1 MPLNDKQKKVVAVVG
16 AGVVVLSGAA
26 LYLATRKS
34 GGKKEAAAD
43 DLFKPTEA
51 TKKAA
56 AVSAPAAKATTTAT
70 TVAEPAK
77 AAPAAVAATPAAA
90 APQRAVA
97 TDKKKTVSFSSRPNA
112 QNFPEFF
119 CSVVPASGWECSS
132 DPAPMPNIG
141 MIMFKKPEFEDMPE
155 AEVPGALPAVIL
167 TIEDVSV
174 ENLTVIELKEKSKQ
188 MAFQQIMQM
197 SGGQFRPQV
206 IMDQPEQNGVF
217 EYTLEYNQSI
227 PPYMNMRVSNL
238 ITIKN
243 GLAYCFQLVAVPEVF
258 QQYKSSFIE
267 MARSVEIAE
276 ESSGKTFVDGP
287 HMSNVV
293 NGISV
298 KVPTPWSY
306 LTSTPAGDRIVEFKN
321 GSETKTEMITIF
333 KGEPQGL
340 DGFSEESKTEVDGV
354 SVVYM
359 KDTAGKKT
367 RKVVTHNG
375 YSVVVSPLKISKSLI
390 DDATLAAVAK
400 SISPSDAANLRRF
413 VNTADGYEVPVSQ
426 KGSIVCSK
434 IGCGTVIYAPAG
446 MEAMQNGEEAPT
458 GTLRVGNPSNDK
470 SCASS
475 LDEWR
480 ERLGSEE
487 GVGEISNTTLAG
499 LKAITFTTTE
509 MSEVG
514 PGMQSEVK
522 SKVVIAILAN
532 GDTILIR
539 WECPTGP
546 YRRYESQLNTLLS
559 EIIIF

>member
-1 MPLNDKQKKVVAVVG
+1 MPLNDKQKKVAAVVG
-16 AGVVVLSGAA
+16 ATVVLGGAA

-34 GGKKEAAAD
+34 GKKEAASD

-51 TKKAA
+51 TKAA
-56 AVSAPAAKATTTAT
+56 NAAPAPAPAAKEVPVEKKSTTTT
-70 TVAEPAK
+70 TTTKEV
-77 AAPAAVAATPAAA
+77 AA
-90 APQRAVA
+90 APQQRVAAEKKAV
-97 TDKKKTVSFSSRPNA
+97 TFSNRPNA

-119 CSVVPASGWECSS
+119 CSVVPAQGWECSS

-174 ENLTVIELKEKSKQ
+174 EKLTVIELKEKSRQ

-206 IMDQPEQNGVF
+206 IADHPEANGVF

-258 QQYKSSFIE
+258 QQYKSAFIE
-267 MARSVEIAE
+267 MARSVEITE
-276 ESSGKTFVDGP
+276 EGANKTFVDGP
-287 HMSNVV
+287 HMSNVI
-293 NGISV
+293 NGVSV
-298 KVPTPWSY
+298 KVPTSWSY
-306 LTSTPAGDRIVEFKN
+306 LTTTPAGDRIVEFKN
-321 GSETKTEMITIF
+321 GSETKSEMITIF

-340 DGFSEESKTEVDGV
+340 DGFAEESKKEVDGV
-354 SVVYM
+354 TVVSM

-367 RKVVTHNG
+367 RKVVSHNG
-375 YSVVVSPLKISKSLI
+375 FSVVVSPLKISKSLI
-390 DDATLAAVAK
+390 EDETLVAVAK
-400 SISPSDAANLRRF
+400 SLAPSDAANSRRF
-413 VNTADGYEVPVSQ
+413 INTADGYEVPVSQ

-499 LKAITFTTTE
+499 LDAITFTTTE

-546 YRRYESQLNTLLS
+546 YRRYESQLNALLN

>member
-16 AGVVVLSGAA
+16 AGVVLGGAA
-26 LYLATRKS
+26 LYLATRK
-34 GGKKEAAAD
+34 GGKKEAASD

-51 TKKAA
+51 SKAA
-56 AVSAPAAKATTTAT
+56 AKAAAPTPAPAAAKAAAPAPKAEAT
-70 TVAEPAK
+70 KAAVV
-77 AAPAAVAATPAAA
+77 AAPAAAATAAKKVAA
-90 APQRAVA
+90 APV
-97 TDKKKTVSFSSRPNA
+97 VFSDRPHA

-119 CSVVPASGWECSS
+119 CSVIPPDGWECSS

-155 AEVPGALPAVIL
+155 AEIPGALPAVIL

-197 SGGQFRPQV
+197 SGGQCRPQV
-206 IMDQPEQNGVF
+206 IADQREQNGVF

-243 GLAYCFQLVAVPEVF
+243 GLAYCFQLVAIPEVF
-258 QQYKSSFIE
+258 AQYKAAFIA
-267 MARSVEIAE
+267 MAKSVEIIE
-276 ESSGKTFVDGP
+276 EAAGKTFVDGP
-287 HMSNVV
+287 HMANVI
-293 NGISV
+293 NGISI

-306 LTSTPAGDRIVEFKN
+306 LTSTAAGDRLVEFKN
-321 GSETKTEMITIF
+321 GSETKTEMITVF
-333 KGEPQGL
+333 KGAAVGL
-340 DGFSEESKTEVDGV
+340 DSFTEASKAEVDGV
-354 SVVYM
+354 TVVTM
-359 KDTAGKKT
+359 KDNGSKT
-367 RKVVTHNG
+367 RKVATHNG
-375 YSVVVSPLKISKSLI
+375 YAVVVSPLKMSKSLI
-390 DDATLAAVAK
+390 DDATIAAVVK
-400 SISPSDAANLRRF
+400 SIAPSDAVNARRF
-413 VNTADGYEVPVSQ
+413 VNTTDSYEVPVAP

-446 MEAMQNGEEAPT
+446 MEAMQSGEEAPT
-458 GTLRVGNPSNDK
+458 CTLRVGNPSNDK

-499 LKAITFTTTE
+499 LDAITFTTTE

-514 PGMQSEVK
+514 PGMRQEVK
-522 SKVVIAILAN
+522 SKVVIAIVAN
-532 GDTILIR
+532 GDTVLIR
-539 WECPTGP
+539 WECPSGP
-546 YRRYESQLNTLLS
+546 YRRYESQLNSLLS